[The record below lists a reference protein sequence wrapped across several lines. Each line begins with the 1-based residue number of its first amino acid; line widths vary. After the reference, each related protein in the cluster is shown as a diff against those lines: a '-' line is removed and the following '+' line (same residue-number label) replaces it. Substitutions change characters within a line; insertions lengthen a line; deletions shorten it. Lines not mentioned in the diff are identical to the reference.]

1 MKVYLYYRT
10 YWGNENGPGWL
21 GRNILAKSKKELV
34 SVGINSMNLNQLD
47 IKKLAFVDNS
57 IPEYTKYLEPLFD
70 KLIHTSEG
78 IDIDDNKGGWPI
90 FGALGSLMRLMEFM
104 MDNRHN
110 EDDIILLVEDDY
122 LFAPNALKKWIDAIK
137 YYKNHFVTP
146 FDHPD
151 RYIRNDDQFAK
162 KTPIHI
168 VSNHHWRQSE
178 SATSVIGGTFSTFN
192 KTFFLRKIPRIY
204 IANRFYPGKYFGR
217 ELAGVDRVFNR
228 RSHYFLGVNIY
239 SPIPG
244 IACHLTKFVPSP
256 QHLFRKGVTIPKTQL
271 SPGYDWEK
279 RYNELLKKV

>member
-1 MKVYLYYRT
+1 MNVYLYYRT
-10 YWGNENGPGWL
+10 YWGDPDGPGWL
-21 GRNILAKSKKELV
+21 GRTVMAKNKMELIDACKKSMQLEQTELV
-34 SVGINSMNLNQLD
+34 
-47 IKKLAFVDNS
+47 KYAFVDNS
-57 IPEYTKYLEPLFD
+57 TTAYDEHLEPLFD
-70 KLIHTSEG
+70 RLIHTSEG

-104 MDNRHN
+104 TDNRHK

-151 RYIRNDDQFAK
+151 RYIRNDDQYAV

-178 SATSVIGGTFSTFN
+178 SATSVMGGTFSTFK
-192 KTFFLRKIPRIY
+192 KTFFLRKIPRFY

-217 ELAGVDRVFNR
+217 ELPGVDRVFNR
-228 RSHYFLGVNIY
+228 RSHYFLGVNVY

-244 IACHLTKFVPSP
+244 IACHLSKFVPPP
-256 QHLFRKGVTIPKTQL
+256 QHLIRKGVTIPTTQL

-279 RYNELLKKV
+279 RYNEVLKKV